1 MDSKENM
8 KYIHTMELSQPLYK
22 KENPAIFSNIDKHDY
37 HTYIQNLKMLKL
49 TEAESTSVVTRIWE
63 DVSQKVQKSQECQ
76 KPQC

>member
-1 MDSKENM
+1 
-8 KYIHTMELSQPLYK
+8 MELSQPLYK

-37 HTYIQNLKMLKL
+37 CIYIQNLKMLKL

-76 KPQC
+76 KPQF